1 MAETEIRSVM
11 APVSGGEL
19 LLPNATVAEVVGYS
33 PPDAIDNTPDWLLGT
48 MLWRGWQVP
57 VVSFA
62 MLSGMADGEPLD
74 DARICITKSLIDN
87 PRMPYLALVTQGYP
101 RLVTITEAALTEVPE
116 EELPEAV
123 AGRAIV
129 GDREVWIP
137 DLDDA
142 AQRVLEAAFGS
153 PAGAG

>member
-19 LLPNATVAEVVGYS
+19 LLPNATVAEVVGYTA
-33 PPDAIDNTPDWLLGT
+33 PDAIDNTPDWLLGS

-62 MLSGMADGEPLD
+62 MLSGMAEGEPLD

-101 RLVTITEAALTEVPE
+101 RLVTITEASLTEVPDDQ
-116 EELPEAV
+116 LPEAV

-129 GDREVWIP
+129 GDREVRIP
-137 DLDDA
+137 DLDRA
-142 AQRVLEAAFGS
+142 AQMVAEAAFGS
-153 PAGAG
+153 PARA